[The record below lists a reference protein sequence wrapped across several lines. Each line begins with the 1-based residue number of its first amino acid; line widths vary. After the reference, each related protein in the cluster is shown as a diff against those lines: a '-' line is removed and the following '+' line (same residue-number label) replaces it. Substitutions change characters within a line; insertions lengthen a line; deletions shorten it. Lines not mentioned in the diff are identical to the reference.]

1 MVLVAVHKVEPVA
14 VLVDIEILLVQK
26 HLEQIHLVKLLGQ
39 LIPEKILQSQ

>member
-1 MVLVAVHKVEPVA
+1 GGGAGGYRN
-14 VLVDIEILLVQK
+14 LLVQK